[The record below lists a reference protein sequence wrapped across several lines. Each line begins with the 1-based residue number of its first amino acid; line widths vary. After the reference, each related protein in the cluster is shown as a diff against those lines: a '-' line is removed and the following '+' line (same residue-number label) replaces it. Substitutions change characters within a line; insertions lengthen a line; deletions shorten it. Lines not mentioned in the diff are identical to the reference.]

1 MSQKNKIIVLLIS
14 LIAIVGIPTGVL
26 WGLDQ
31 AYKNS
36 FEQVEARAEKEKLE
50 KEKNK
55 EVELTK
61 KIEEENKKFGFAT
74 LLKDGIP
81 DEKYGSYQ
89 PKTFAVDWKTNFG
102 DIKLNLN
109 STDAPKTVESFV
121 RVMDRKSI
129 ENSGIHRIVIQPN
142 FAVIQGGD
150 FDKKNGQGGQSGFY
164 LSEQKPNNIPD
175 ELWAIKPTINNDT
188 GQTDGGKFINPEL
201 YAGFNTATGSVE
213 YQKGLILM
221 AKTSQPDSASSQFF
235 VTLDKTILPAQYTVF
250 GTVDKSS
257 LGTLD
262 KIKSE
267 VKPVKVVAET
277 EDPENQE
284 ATKIEEVTDGK
295 PSKEIKIEKT
305 EVKIV

>member
-164 LSEQKPNNIPD
+164 ISEQKPNNIPD
-175 ELWAIKPTINNDT
+175 ELWAIKLSTMKQAKLMEVNSSI
-188 GQTDGGKFINPEL
+188 L
-201 YAGFNTATGSVE
+201 SCMLGSI
-213 YQKGLILM
+213 QRR
-221 AKTSQPDSASSQFF
+221 DR
-235 VTLDKTILPAQYTVF
+235 
-250 GTVDKSS
+250 
-257 LGTLD
+257 
-262 KIKSE
+262 
-267 VKPVKVVAET
+267 
-277 EDPENQE
+277 
-284 ATKIEEVTDGK
+284 
-295 PSKEIKIEKT
+295 
-305 EVKIV
+305 